1 MTNKTMLWI
10 LAAVLVYVLVLRSKR
25 AAAATTLQAAAGTSR
40 VGAAPPASAAQ
51 GQTQP
56 SYVPFGLDQMAAWGG
71 QTFTTQPNDAV
82 DAAVNV
88 DLATLGLP

>member
-10 LAAVLVYVLVLRSKR
+10 LAAVLVYVLVLWSKR
-25 AAAATTLQAAAGTSR
+25 AAAATTLKAAAGTSR
-40 VGAAPPASAAQ
+40 LGTAPPASAAQ
-51 GQTQP
+51 GPTQP
-56 SYVPFGLDQMAAWGG
+56 SYVPFGLDGG

-82 DAAVNV
+82 GAAVNA